1 MKAIFMVIKLMFH
14 LYDTFSDHIVLFSW
28 PMVLPG
34 SISSLKLCFNTNV
47 NLYLSMLDRKEV
59 V

>member
-1 MKAIFMVIKLMFH
+1 MVLKIKCFR
-14 LYDTFSDHIVLFSW
+14 LYDTFSDCTVLFFL

-34 SISSLKLCFNTNV
+34 FNFFFEICFNTNV